1 MPVAA
6 ELATGE
12 DGYGWKA
19 RGASGTYCAEN
30 TEPRWRQ
37 KESERARDPRL
48 LQKEARHQEGG
59 TNMRFRVRR
68 AGLHFL

>member
-1 MPVAA
+1 M
-6 ELATGE
+6 ES
-12 DGYGWKA
+12 
-19 RGASGTYCAEN
+19 RGASSTYCAEN

-48 LQKEARHQEGG
+48 LQKEAGLPEGG

-68 AGLHFL
+68 AGLLFLWRAEQLFSGHGGGTG